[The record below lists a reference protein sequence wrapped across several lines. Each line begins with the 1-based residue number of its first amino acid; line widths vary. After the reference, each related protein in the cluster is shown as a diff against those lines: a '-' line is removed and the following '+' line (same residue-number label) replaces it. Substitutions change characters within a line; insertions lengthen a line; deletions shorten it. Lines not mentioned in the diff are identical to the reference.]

1 MNNPKYIAKE
11 YIKFEEIKEFIV
23 RLDKS
28 VSNNINTKV
37 VTNADL

>member
-11 YIKFEEIKEFIV
+11 YIKFKEIKEFIV

-28 VSNNINTKV
+28 VSNNIKTKV
-37 VTNADL
+37 VINADL